1 MDIKKDNLESS
12 SSQPKKAHRLDEA
25 NMWKNRTEDSIAS
38 QPQLIKRYKL
48 VQTADGKTVRGEVEY
63 VDINKLRRERTSTAT
78 SKSITKDDKPD
89 NKTNKTSF
97 ELTGDTSNYPK
108 ITLNSDG
115 TVSIG
120 EDPLK
125 DKNKVIIGYGVRSV
139 DLPASKVFE
148 LDRLGVSEDCIIREL
163 VENVMMD
170 LSTGE
175 ITRVPINRLKQKE
188 FNNSVYW
195 CSNGICYTDIKTR
208 IGYKESNISLPLY
221 LGDTKILNKKEKGI
235 YFISADNLG
244 DDDNLWVHDNCNVSS
259 LLKFNGKTFE
269 LCTLSYNFNTNTIEE
284 IPKLVGKMHY
294 DWYAK
299 LLSSFPQYKVGFMG
313 NYFMIGD
320 RVCILNNDD
329 KYFPRLKG
337 NPVDGCFVVP
347 NGCVSFGAISH
358 ENISRLTAI
367 VFPESI
373 RVCNFHI
380 RAYVKRGFQFCFS
393 SKTPIKSV
401 IDILELWSTLRLE
414 GYSEDAFNNMDRF
427 EFIKVLE
434 KVIGRDYIVDF
445 Y

>member
-1 MDIKKDNLESS
+1 VDIKKDNLESS

-38 QPQLIKRYKL
+38 QPQIIKRHKL
-48 VQTADGKTVRGEVEY
+48 VQTADGKLVRGEVEY
-63 VDINKLRRERTSTAT
+63 VDADKLKPRESTSTII
-78 SKSITKDDKPD
+78 SKSIKKDDKTD
-89 NKTNKTSF
+89 KTSF

-125 DKNKVIIGYGVRSV
+125 DKNKVIIGYGVKSV

-208 IGYKESNISLPLY
+208 TGYKESNISLPLY

-284 IPKLVGKMHY
+284 IPKPVGKMHY

-320 RVCILNNDD
+320 KVCILNNDD
-329 KYFPRLKG
+329 RYFPRLKG
-337 NPVDGCFVVP
+337 NPVSGCFVVP

-414 GYSEDAFNNMDRF
+414 GYSEDAFNNMDKF
-427 EFIKVLE
+427 DFIKVLG

>member
-1 MDIKKDNLESS
+1 MDIKKDNAESS
-12 SSQPKKAHRLDEA
+12 PSQSKPKKIHRLDDA
-25 NMWKNRTEDSIAS
+25 SIWKNRTEDSSAS
-38 QPQLIKRYKL
+38 QPQLIKRHKL
-48 VQTADGKTVRGEVEY
+48 VQTDDGKLVRGEVEY
-63 VDINKLRRERTSTAT
+63 VDADKLKPRESTSTIT
-78 SKSITKDDKPD
+78 SKSIKKDDKTD
-89 NKTNKTSF
+89 KTFF

-163 VENVMMD
+163 VENVMLD

-195 CSNGICYTDIKTR
+195 CSNGICYTDTKTR
-208 IGYKESNISLPLY
+208 AGYKESNISVSLY

-235 YFISADNLG
+235 YFTLADNLG
-244 DDDNLWVHDNCNVSS
+244 DDDNLWVHDNNSVRS

-269 LCTLSYNFNTNTIEE
+269 LCTLSYNFSTNNIEE
-284 IPKLVGKMHY
+284 IPKPVGKMHY

-320 RVCILNNDD
+320 KVCILNNDD
-329 KYFPRLKG
+329 KYFPRFKG
-337 NPVDGCFVVP
+337 NPVSGCFVVP

-358 ENISRLTAI
+358 DNISMLTSI

-393 SKTPIKSV
+393 SKTPIATI
-401 IDILELWSTLRLE
+401 IDILKIESTLRLE
-414 GYSEDAFNNMDRF
+414 GYSEDVLSNMDRF
-427 EFIKVLE
+427 EFTKVLD
-434 KVIGRDYIVDF
+434 KIIGRDYIVDF

>member
-1 MDIKKDNLESS
+1 MDIKKDNGESS

-25 NMWKNRTEDSIAS
+25 NMCKNRTEDSVAS
-38 QPQLIKRYKL
+38 QPQLIKRHKL
-48 VQTADGKTVRGEVEY
+48 VTTADGKLIRGEVEY
-63 VDINKLRRERTSTAT
+63 VDADKLKPRESTSTIT
-78 SKSITKDDKPD
+78 SKSIKKDDKTDKP
-89 NKTNKTSF
+89 SF
-97 ELTGDTSNYPK
+97 ELAGDTTNYPK

-115 TVSIG
+115 TVCIG
-120 EDPLK
+120 EDPLR
-125 DKNKVIIGYGVRSV
+125 DKNKVIIGYGVSSV

-148 LDRLGVSEDCIIREL
+148 LDRLEVSEDCIIREL

-170 LSTGE
+170 LSTDE
-175 ITRVPINRLKQKE
+175 ITRIPINRLKQKE

-195 CSNGICYTDIKTR
+195 CSNGFCYTDVKTR
-208 IGYKESNISLPLY
+208 AGYEEYNVNMPLY

-235 YFISADNLG
+235 YFTSADNLG

-269 LCTLSYNFNTNTIEE
+269 LCTLSYNFSTNNIEE
-284 IPKLVGKMHY
+284 IPKPVGKMHY

-320 RVCILNNDD
+320 KVCILNNDD

-393 SKTPIKSV
+393 SKTPIATI
-401 IDILELWSTLRLE
+401 IDILKIESTLRLE
-414 GYSEDAFNNMDRF
+414 GYSEDVLNNMDRF
-427 EFIKVLE
+427 EFTKVLE
-434 KVIGRDYIVDF
+434 KVIGKDYRIDF

>member
-12 SSQPKKAHRLDEA
+12 SSQPKKAHRLDDA
-25 NMWKNRTEDSIAS
+25 SIWKNRTEDSSAS
-38 QPQLIKRYKL
+38 QPQLIKRHKL
-48 VQTADGKTVRGEVEY
+48 VQTADGKLVRGEVEY
-63 VDINKLRRERTSTAT
+63 VDADKLKPRESTSTIT
-78 SKSITKDDKPD
+78 SKSIKKDDKTD
-89 NKTNKTSF
+89 KTSF

-115 TVSIG
+115 TVYIG

-139 DLPASKVFE
+139 DLPASKVFD
-148 LDRLGVSEDCIIREL
+148 LNRLGVSEDCIIREL
-163 VENVMMD
+163 VENVMLD

-175 ITRVPINRLKQKE
+175 IARVPINRIKQKE

-195 CSNGICYTDIKTR
+195 CSNGLCFQNIKTR
-208 IGYKESNISLPLY
+208 IECKEYNINLPLY

-235 YFISADNLG
+235 YFTLADNLG
-244 DDDNLWVHDNCNVSS
+244 DDDNLWVHDNCSVRS

-269 LCTLSYNFNTNTIEE
+269 LCTLSYNFSTNNIEE
-284 IPKLVGKMHY
+284 IPDSIRNMHY
-294 DWYAK
+294 DWYSK
-299 LLSSFPQYKVGFMG
+299 ILSSLPQYKVGFRG
-313 NYFMIGD
+313 EYFMIGNK
-320 RVCILNNDD
+320 VCILNNDD

-337 NPVDGCFVVP
+337 NPVSGCFVVP

-358 ENISRLTAI
+358 ENISRLTSI

-380 RAYVKRGFQFCFS
+380 RAYVRGGFQFCFS

-401 IDILELWSTLRLE
+401 IDILKIESTLRLE
-414 GYSEDAFNNMDRF
+414 GYSEDAFNNMDIF
-427 EFIKVLE
+427 DFIKVLG
-434 KVIGRDYIVDF
+434 KVLGRDYIVDF

>member
-1 MDIKKDNLESS
+1 VDIKKDNAESS
-12 SSQPKKAHRLDEA
+12 PSQSKPKKIHRLDDA
-25 NMWKNRTEDSIAS
+25 SIWKNRTEDSSAS
-38 QPQLIKRYKL
+38 QPQLIKRHKL
-48 VQTADGKTVRGEVEY
+48 VQTDDGKTVRGEVES
-63 VDINKLRRERTSTAT
+63 VDADKLRRERIAKST
-78 SKSITKDDKPD
+78 TKEDKTD
-89 NKTNKTSF
+89 KTSF

-108 ITLNSDG
+108 ITLNSNG

-139 DLPASKVFE
+139 DLPASKVFD
-148 LDRLGVSEDCIIREL
+148 LNRLGVSEDCIIREL
-163 VENVMMD
+163 VENVMLD

-175 ITRVPINRLKQKE
+175 IARVPINRIKQKE

-195 CSNGICYTDIKTR
+195 CSNGLCFQNIKTR
-208 IGYKESNISLPLY
+208 IEYKEYNINLPLY

-235 YFISADNLG
+235 YFTLADNLG
-244 DDDNLWVHDNCNVSS
+244 DDDNLWVHDNCSVRS

-269 LCTLSYNFNTNTIEE
+269 LCTLSYNFSTNNIEE
-284 IPKLVGKMHY
+284 IPDSVRNMHY
-294 DWYAK
+294 DWYSK
-299 LLSSFPQYKVGFMG
+299 ILSSLPQYKVGFRG
-313 NYFMIGD
+313 DYFMIGD
-320 RVCILNNDD
+320 KVCILNNDD

-337 NPVDGCFVVP
+337 NPVSGCFVVP

-358 ENISRLTAI
+358 ENISRLTSI

-380 RAYVKRGFQFCFS
+380 RAYVRRGFQFCFS

-401 IDILELWSTLRLE
+401 IDILKLWSTLRLE
-414 GYSEDAFNNMDRF
+414 GYSENAFNNMDIF
-427 EFIKVLE
+427 EFIKVLG
-434 KVIGRDYIVDF
+434 KVLGRDYIVDF